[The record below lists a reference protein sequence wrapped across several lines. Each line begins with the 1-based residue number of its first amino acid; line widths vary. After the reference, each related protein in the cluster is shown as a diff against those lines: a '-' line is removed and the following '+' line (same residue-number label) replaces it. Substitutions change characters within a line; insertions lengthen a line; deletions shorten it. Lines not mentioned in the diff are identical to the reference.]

1 MSPQGLLIRIL
12 PRSWLI
18 HCHSTSRTI
27 SMAYRTFDQNGNPLE
42 VTGTEVK
49 DSKLTFISD
58 NVLLIELCQKKLG
71 GTNMALK

>member
-1 MSPQGLLIRIL
+1 
-12 PRSWLI
+12 
-18 HCHSTSRTI
+18 
-27 SMAYRTFDQNGNPLE
+27 MAYRTFDQNGNPLE
-42 VTGTEVK
+42 AAGTDVK